1 MGTQSIYD
9 PKDGWSMFNIVHV
22 ILIKIMAPG
31 ARVEIMNIK
40 EAFLED
46 LNNHGGNGKEEV
58 PLEWTLFRLNLLN
71 DGEQEDGACG
81 GYVRQEGWG
90 ANLTRK
96 QLADWLV
103 TQVETPKVERQWIR
117 KLPAIWG
124 KEGGFSIPTV

>member
-1 MGTQSIYD
+1 
-9 PKDGWSMFNIVHV
+9 MFNIVHV
-22 ILIKIMAPG
+22 ILIRIMAPG

-40 EAFLED
+40 EAFLDD
-46 LNNHGGNGKEEV
+46 LENHKGDGKDDI

-71 DGEQEDGACG
+71 DGEQSEGGCA

-103 TQVETPKVERQWIR
+103 TQVETPRVERQWVR
-117 KLPAIWG
+117 KFPAIWG

>member
-1 MGTQSIYD
+1 
-9 PKDGWSMFNIVHV
+9 
-22 ILIKIMAPG
+22 MAPG

-40 EAFLED
+40 KNFLDD
-46 LNNHGGNGKEEV
+46 LENHGHDKKEEI

-71 DGEQEDGACG
+71 DGEQEIGACA

-103 TQVETPKVERQWIR
+103 TQVETPKADRQWVR
-117 KLPAIWG
+117 KLPALWG
-124 KEGGFSIPTV
+124 KEGGFSIPKV